1 MASWRPQK
9 SVLEAPGIDLGG
21 SGNQFFEILNLL
33 ARKLQELI
41 SNLKLKLRNS
51 SLELEL
57 AVLPNPASKFGSKTD
72 VFQCDIVIEQSWG
85 CKWKPS

>member
-1 MASWRPQK
+1 M
-9 SVLEAPGIDLGG
+9 EAPGLDLGG

-57 AVLPNPASKFGSKTD
+57 AVLPNPASKFGS
-72 VFQCDIVIEQSWG
+72 DIPKRRAGGQDN
-85 CKWKPS
+85 CR